1 MTRQVF
7 NDETKVWDTIDEVA
21 PSFTPSIEQER
32 AGMSCTP
39 LQGKLAIGEDIWT
52 EVVAY
57 RDTAPWA
64 QKMVIDSSDVWHR
77 NSEDIQFLGYLLGVT
92 DEQMDNLFRFAVTL

>member
-1 MTRQVF
+1 MIIKI
-7 NDETKVWDTIDEVA
+7 KVPDTTA
-21 PSFTPSIEQER
+21 MLAAER
-32 AGMSCTP
+32 EGMSCTA
-39 LQGKLAIGEDIWT
+39 LQGKLAIGEDLWT

-57 RDTAPWA
+57 RDTAPWS